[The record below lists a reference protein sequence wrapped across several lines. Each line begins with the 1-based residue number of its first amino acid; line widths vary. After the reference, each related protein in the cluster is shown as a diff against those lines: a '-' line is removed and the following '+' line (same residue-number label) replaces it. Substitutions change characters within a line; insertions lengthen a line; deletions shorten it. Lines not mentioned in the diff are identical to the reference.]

1 LGFVFEITGSGLCLL
16 EAEYFTRRML
26 FKTPPSKEKKEN
38 TMKKS
43 FMTPGDGF
51 KVAVEMVPPAGF
63 DPEPLLEKLVNV
75 SGLEFDGFSV
85 AIRGLE

>member
-1 LGFVFEITGSGLCLL
+1 
-16 EAEYFTRRML
+16 
-26 FKTPPSKEKKEN
+26 
-38 TMKKS
+38 MKKS